1 MIIDRKS
8 YCTKAVCLKMI
19 KMVKFYYSIN
29 IKYEKVK
36 SQLKRKIS
44 SINISSIF
52 NNKKKMN
59 APF

>member
-1 MIIDRKS
+1 MI
-8 YCTKAVCLKMI
+8 
-19 KMVKFYYSIN
+19 KFYYSIS

-44 SINISSIF
+44 SINISFIF
-52 NNKKKMN
+52 NNNKKKN